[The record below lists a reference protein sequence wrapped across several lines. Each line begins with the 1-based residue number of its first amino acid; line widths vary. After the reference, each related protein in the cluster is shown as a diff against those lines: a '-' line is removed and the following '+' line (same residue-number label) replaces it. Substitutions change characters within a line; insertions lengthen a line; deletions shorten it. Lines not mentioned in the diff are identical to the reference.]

1 MRNLFN
7 FVRQN
12 FVSGL
17 AVFVPFVITSY
28 LLIEVGKWLNSLVIL
43 TPARFIQLPD
53 VISPFFTEII
63 LFLVAAF
70 SFILLITLLGL
81 GTKNLLGKLLVKFGE
96 KTISKIPLANAIFTT
111 TKEISKIIFS
121 EGEKQKNVVLV
132 EYPRKG
138 AYCLGF
144 ATHPVDSGEL
154 EKIPIFIPTSP
165 NPSSGFLVFFTKD
178 EIQQL
183 DISAD
188 EAFQLILSGGLAF
201 NDPSSLSKF
210 KF

>member
-1 MRNLFN
+1 MGKLIN
-7 FVRQN
+7 FIKQN

-17 AVFVPFVITSY
+17 AVFIPFVITTY
-28 LLIEVGKWLNSLVIL
+28 LVIEVGKWLNSLVGF
-43 TPARFIQLPD
+43 TPARFVKLPE
-53 VISPFFTEII
+53 VISPFWAEII
-63 LFLVAAF
+63 LFLVALIF
-70 SFILLITLLGL
+70 FIILVTVLGL
-81 GTKNLLGKLLVKFGE
+81 ATKNLLGKFLVKIGE

-111 TKEISKIIFS
+111 TKEISKIVFS

-138 AYCLGF
+138 SYCLGF
-144 ATHPVDSGEL
+144 APHQVDSKDL
-154 EKIPIFIPTSP
+154 DKIPIFIPTSP
-165 NPSSGFLVFFTKD
+165 NPSSGFLVFFKKD

-201 NDPSSLSKF
+201 NDPNSLSKF

>member
-1 MRNLFN
+1 MFRLLSFI
-7 FVRQN
+7 RQN

-17 AVFVPFVITSY
+17 AVFIPFVITTY
-28 LLIEVGKWLNSLVIL
+28 LVLEVGKWLNSLVGF
-43 TPARFIQLPD
+43 TPARYIKLPE
-53 VISPFFTEII
+53 VINPFFTEII
-63 LFLVAAF
+63 LFVVAAIF
-70 SFILLITLLGL
+70 FILLITILGL
-81 GTKNLLGKLLVKFGE
+81 ATKNLLGKLLVKFGE
-96 KTISKIPLANAIFTT
+96 KTISKIQLANAIFTT
-111 TKEISKIIFS
+111 TKEISKIVFS

-138 AYCLGF
+138 SYCLGF
-144 ATHPVDSGEL
+144 APHKVDSADL
-154 EKIPIFIPTSP
+154 DKIPIFIPTSP
-165 NPSSGFLVFFTKD
+165 NPSSGFLVFFKKD

-201 NDPSSLSKF
+201 NDPNSLSKF

>member
-1 MRNLFN
+1 MFRLLSFI
-7 FVRQN
+7 RQN

-17 AVFVPFVITSY
+17 AVFIPFVITTY
-28 LLIEVGKWLNSLVIL
+28 LVLEVGKWLNSLVSF
-43 TPARFIQLPD
+43 TTARYIKLPE
-53 VISPFFTEII
+53 VINPFFTEII
-63 LFLVAAF
+63 LFIVAAIF
-70 SFILLITLLGL
+70 FILLITILGL
-81 GTKNLLGKLLVKFGE
+81 ATKNLLGKLLVKFGE

-111 TKEISKIIFS
+111 TKEISKIVFS

-138 AYCLGF
+138 SYCLGF
-144 ATHPVDSGEL
+144 APHKVDSEDL
-154 EKIPIFIPTSP
+154 DKIPIFIPTSP
-165 NPSSGFLVFFTKD
+165 NPSSGFLVFFKKN

-201 NDPSSLSKF
+201 NDPNSLSKF

>member
-1 MRNLFN
+1 MSNLTN
-7 FVRQN
+7 FIKQN

-17 AVFVPFVITSY
+17 AVFIPFVITTY
-28 LLIEVGKWLNSLVIL
+28 LVIEVGKWLNSLVGF
-43 TPARFIQLPD
+43 TPARFIKLPEM
-53 VISPFFTEII
+53 INPFLTEVI
-63 LFLVAAF
+63 LFLVALIF
-70 SFILLITLLGL
+70 FVLLVTFLGL
-81 GTKNLLGKLLVKFGE
+81 ATKNLLGKFLVKIGE

-111 TKEISKIIFS
+111 TKEISKIVFS
-121 EGEKQKNVVLV
+121 EGKKQKNVVLV

-138 AYCLGF
+138 SYCLGF
-144 ATHPVDSGEL
+144 APHQVNSQDL
-154 EKIPIFIPTSP
+154 DKIPIFIPTSP

-188 EAFQLILSGGLAF
+188 EAFQLILSGGIAF
-201 NDPSSLSKF
+201 NVPSSLSKF

>member
-1 MRNLFN
+1 MFRLLSFI
-7 FVRQN
+7 RQN

-17 AVFVPFVITSY
+17 AVFIPFVITTY
-28 LLIEVGKWLNSLVIL
+28 LVLEVGKWLNSLVGF
-43 TPARFIQLPD
+43 TPARYIKLPE
-53 VISPFFTEII
+53 VINPFFTEII
-63 LFLVAAF
+63 LFVVAAIF
-70 SFILLITLLGL
+70 FILLITILGL
-81 GTKNLLGKLLVKFGE
+81 ATKNLLGKLLVKFGE

-111 TKEISKIIFS
+111 TKEISKIVFS

-138 AYCLGF
+138 SYCLGF
-144 ATHPVDSGEL
+144 APHKVDSEDL
-154 EKIPIFIPTSP
+154 HKIPIFIPTSP
-165 NPSSGFLVFFTKD
+165 NPSSGFLVFFKKD

-201 NDPSSLSKF
+201 NDPNSLSKF

>member
-1 MRNLFN
+1 MFRLLF
-7 FVRQN
+7 FIRQN

-17 AVFVPFVITSY
+17 AVFIPFVITTY
-28 LLIEVGKWLNSLVIL
+28 LVLEVGKWLNSLVGF
-43 TPARFIQLPD
+43 TPARYIKLPE
-53 VISPFFTEII
+53 VINPFFTEII
-63 LFLVAAF
+63 LFVVAAIF
-70 SFILLITLLGL
+70 FILLITILGL
-81 GTKNLLGKLLVKFGE
+81 ATKNLLGKLLVKFGE

-111 TKEISKIIFS
+111 TKEISKIVFS

-138 AYCLGF
+138 SYCLGF
-144 ATHPVDSGEL
+144 APHKVDSEDL
-154 EKIPIFIPTSP
+154 DKIPIFIPTSP
-165 NPSSGFLVFFTKD
+165 NPSSGFLVFFKKN

-201 NDPSSLSKF
+201 NDPNSLSKF

>member
-1 MRNLFN
+1 MSNLTN
-7 FVRQN
+7 FIKQN

-17 AVFVPFVITSY
+17 AVFIPFVITTY
-28 LLIEVGKWLNSLVIL
+28 LVIEVGKWLNSLVGF
-43 TPARFIQLPD
+43 TPARFIKLPEM
-53 VISPFFTEII
+53 INPFLTEVI
-63 LFLVAAF
+63 LFIVALIFFVLLVTF
-70 SFILLITLLGL
+70 LGL
-81 GTKNLLGKLLVKFGE
+81 ATKNLLGKFLVKIGE

-111 TKEISKIIFS
+111 TKEISKIVFS

-138 AYCLGF
+138 SYCLGF
-144 ATHPVDSGEL
+144 APHQVNSQDL
-154 EKIPIFIPTSP
+154 DKIPIFIPTSP

>member
-1 MRNLFN
+1 MNKLLN
-7 FVRQN
+7 FIKQN

-17 AVFVPFVITSY
+17 AVFIPFVITTY
-28 LLIEVGKWLNSLVIL
+28 LVLEVGKWLNSLVVH

-70 SFILLITLLGL
+70 SFIFLITLLGL

-111 TKEISKIIFS
+111 TKEISKIVFS

-132 EYPRKG
+132 EYPRRG

-144 ATHPVDSGEL
+144 ATHPVDSDQL
-154 EKIPIFIPTSP
+154 DKIPIFIPTSP

-178 EIQQL
+178 QIQQL

>member
-1 MRNLFN
+1 VRNIFN
-7 FVRQN
+7 FVKQN

-28 LLIEVGKWLNSLVIL
+28 LLIEVGKWLNTLVEF
-43 TPARFIQLPD
+43 TPARFIRLPEI
-53 VISPFFTEII
+53 VTPFFAELI
-63 LFLVAAF
+63 LFF
-70 SFILLITLLGL
+70 SAILFFVLLITLLGL

-111 TKEISKIIFS
+111 TKEISKIVFS

-138 AYCLGF
+138 AFCLGF
-144 ATHPVDSGEL
+144 ATHNVDSKDFD
-154 EKIPIFIPTSP
+154 KIPIFIPTSP
-165 NPSSGFLVFFTKD
+165 NPSSGFLVFFAKD
-178 EIQQL
+178 EIKKL

-201 NDPSSLSKF
+201 NDSSSLSKY

>member
-1 MRNLFN
+1 MSNLTN
-7 FVRQN
+7 FIKQN

-17 AVFVPFVITSY
+17 AVFIPFVITTY
-28 LLIEVGKWLNSLVIL
+28 LVIEVGKWLNSLVGF
-43 TPARFIQLPD
+43 TPARFIKLPEM
-53 VISPFFTEII
+53 INPFLTEVI
-63 LFLVAAF
+63 LFLVALIF
-70 SFILLITLLGL
+70 FVLLVTFLGL
-81 GTKNLLGKLLVKFGE
+81 ATKNLLGKFLVKIGE

-111 TKEISKIIFS
+111 TKEISKIVFS

-138 AYCLGF
+138 SYCLGF
-144 ATHPVDSGEL
+144 APHQVNSQDL
-154 EKIPIFIPTSP
+154 DKIPIFIPTSP

>member
-1 MRNLFN
+1 MFRLLSFI
-7 FVRQN
+7 RQN

-17 AVFVPFVITSY
+17 AVFIPFVITTY
-28 LLIEVGKWLNSLVIL
+28 LVLEVGKWLNSLVGF
-43 TPARFIQLPD
+43 TPARYIKLPE
-53 VISPFFTEII
+53 VINPFFTEII
-63 LFLVAAF
+63 LFVVAAIF
-70 SFILLITLLGL
+70 FILLITILGL
-81 GTKNLLGKLLVKFGE
+81 ATKNLLGKLLVKFGE

-111 TKEISKIIFS
+111 TKEISKIVFS

-138 AYCLGF
+138 SYCLGF
-144 ATHPVDSGEL
+144 APHKVDSEDL
-154 EKIPIFIPTSP
+154 DKIPIFIPTSP
-165 NPSSGFLVFFTKD
+165 NPSSGFLVFFKKD

>member
-1 MRNLFN
+1 M
-7 FVRQN
+7 
-12 FVSGL
+12 
-17 AVFVPFVITSY
+17 
-28 LLIEVGKWLNSLVIL
+28 
-43 TPARFIQLPD
+43 
-53 VISPFFTEII
+53 
-63 LFLVAAF
+63 VAAF
-70 SFILLITLLGL
+70 SFIFLITLLGL

-111 TKEISKIIFS
+111 TKEISKIVFS

-132 EYPRKG
+132 EYPRRG

-144 ATHPVDSGEL
+144 ATHPVDSDQL
-154 EKIPIFIPTSP
+154 DKIPIFIPTSP

>member
-1 MRNLFN
+1 MVRLLSFI
-7 FVRQN
+7 RQN

-17 AVFVPFVITSY
+17 AVFIPFVITTY
-28 LLIEVGKWLNSLVIL
+28 LVLEVGKWLNSLVGF
-43 TPARFIQLPD
+43 TPARYIKLPE
-53 VISPFFTEII
+53 VINPFFTEII
-63 LFLVAAF
+63 LFIVAAIF
-70 SFILLITLLGL
+70 FILLITILGL
-81 GTKNLLGKLLVKFGE
+81 ATKNLLGKLLVKFGE

-111 TKEISKIIFS
+111 TKEISKIVFS

-138 AYCLGF
+138 SYCLGF
-144 ATHPVDSGEL
+144 APHKVDSEDL
-154 EKIPIFIPTSP
+154 DKIPIFIPTSP
-165 NPSSGFLVFFTKD
+165 NPSSGFLVFFKKD

-201 NDPSSLSKF
+201 NDPNSLSKF

>member
-1 MRNLFN
+1 MNKLLN
-7 FVRQN
+7 FIRQN
-12 FVSGL
+12 FISGL
-17 AVFVPFVITSY
+17 AVFVPFVITTY
-28 LLIEVGKWLNSLVIL
+28 LVLELGKWLNSLVIL
-43 TPARFIQLPD
+43 TPARFVQLPD

-70 SFILLITLLGL
+70 SFIFLITLLGL
-81 GTKNLLGKLLVKFGE
+81 GTKNLLGKLLVRFGE

-111 TKEISKIIFS
+111 TKEISKIVFA

-132 EYPRKG
+132 EYPRRG

-144 ATHPVDSGEL
+144 ATHPVDSNML
-154 EKIPIFIPTSP
+154 DKIPIFIPTSP

-178 EIQQL
+178 EIQEL

-188 EAFQLILSGGLAF
+188 EAFRLILSGGLAF

>member
-1 MRNLFN
+1 MQFL
-7 FVRQN
+7 Q
-12 FVSGL
+12 
-17 AVFVPFVITSY
+17 
-28 LLIEVGKWLNSLVIL
+28 LLK
-43 TPARFIQLPD
+43 
-53 VISPFFTEII
+53 
-63 LFLVAAF
+63 
-70 SFILLITLLGL
+70 
-81 GTKNLLGKLLVKFGE
+81 K
-96 KTISKIPLANAIFTT
+96 ISKIV
-111 TKEISKIIFS
+111 FS

-132 EYPRKG
+132 EYPRRG

-144 ATHPVDSGEL
+144 ATHPVDSDQL
-154 EKIPIFIPTSP
+154 DKIPIFIPTSP

>member
-1 MRNLFN
+1 MFRLLSFI
-7 FVRQN
+7 RQN

-17 AVFVPFVITSY
+17 AVFIPFVITTY
-28 LLIEVGKWLNSLVIL
+28 LVLEVGKWLNSLVGF
-43 TPARFIQLPD
+43 TPARYIKLPE
-53 VISPFFTEII
+53 VINPFFTEII
-63 LFLVAAF
+63 LFIVAAIF
-70 SFILLITLLGL
+70 FILLITILGL
-81 GTKNLLGKLLVKFGE
+81 ATKNLLGKLLVKFGE

-111 TKEISKIIFS
+111 TKEISKIVFS

-138 AYCLGF
+138 SYCLGF
-144 ATHPVDSGEL
+144 APHNVDSEDL
-154 EKIPIFIPTSP
+154 DKIPIFIPTSP
-165 NPSSGFLVFFTKD
+165 NPSSGFLVFFKKD

-201 NDPSSLSKF
+201 NDPNSLSKF

>member
-1 MRNLFN
+1 VRNLFN

>member
-1 MRNLFN
+1 MFRLLSFI
-7 FVRQN
+7 RQN

-17 AVFVPFVITSY
+17 AVFIPFVITTY
-28 LLIEVGKWLNSLVIL
+28 LVLEVGKWLNSLVGF
-43 TPARFIQLPD
+43 TPARYIKLPE
-53 VISPFFTEII
+53 VINPFFTEII
-63 LFLVAAF
+63 LFVVAAIF
-70 SFILLITLLGL
+70 FILLITILGL
-81 GTKNLLGKLLVKFGE
+81 ATKNLLGKLLVKFGE

-111 TKEISKIIFS
+111 TKEISKIVFS

-138 AYCLGF
+138 SYCLGF
-144 ATHPVDSGEL
+144 APHKVDSEDL
-154 EKIPIFIPTSP
+154 DKIPIFIPTSP
-165 NPSSGFLVFFTKD
+165 NPSSGFLVFFKKD

-201 NDPSSLSKF
+201 NDPRSLSKF